1 MIKEA
6 KMPRKIFK
14 TFFCLTLGIA
24 LAGCSSVKA
33 RTYVETKE
41 RVDQEPAGN
50 AGYLFGTPAYQPVN
64 PPKKTRQVYVLE
76 LSQKT
81 PEEGEPVRKNAPS
94 LDNHAPA
101 LPEASSAPSV
111 SSPVTEVLQEIA
123 PPTPFVAPTLPAQ
136 YTIGKDDTLQTIAK
150 KFYNSYGKWPKIYE
164 ANKDKIPDPNRI
176 KPGLVLTI
184 PAI

>member
-1 MIKEA
+1 M
-6 KMPRKIFK
+6 
-14 TFFCLTLGIA
+14 TLGII
-24 LAGCSSVKA
+24 LAGCSSIKA

-50 AGYLFGTPAYQPVN
+50 AGYLFGTPAYQPAI
-64 PPKKTRQVYVLE
+64 PPKKTRQIYVLE
-76 LSQKT
+76 LMEKT
-81 PEEGEPVRKNAPS
+81 REEGKPIKNFETSPEQHSAT
-94 LDNHAPA
+94 
-101 LPEASSAPSV
+101 LPETSSAPSL
-111 SSPVTEVLQEIA
+111 PAAVTEVVQGIV
-123 PPTPFVAPTLPAQ
+123 PPPFVAPALPAQ
-136 YTIGKDDTLQTIAK
+136 YTVGKDDTLQTIAK